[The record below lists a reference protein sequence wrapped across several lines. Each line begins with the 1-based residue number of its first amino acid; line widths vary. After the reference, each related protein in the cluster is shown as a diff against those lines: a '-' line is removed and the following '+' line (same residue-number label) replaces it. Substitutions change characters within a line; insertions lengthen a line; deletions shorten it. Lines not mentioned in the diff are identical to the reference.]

1 MCTWWNFRMY
11 NRRCCATEGT
21 TDSVQQHET
30 IRTLQYNSISLFDSP
45 KLLRSSF
52 PVPHT
57 HLVYAT
63 GQTHPGLD
71 TFFPLLCACPVS
83 FVVAVGLGPGRGLK
97 GTARWFY
104 EMLDF
109 FSGNVWIICYTL
121 PTHCLVTDTT
131 CIWGCLQCPLCSSW
145 KAGFFSG
152 DITSVQEAA
161 HISFARLHCCFVL
174 LSFEISFL
182 VP

>member
-1 MCTWWNFRMY
+1 MRQSELCNTTQFHCLILQN
-11 NRRCCATEGT
+11 CCGLPVT
-21 TDSVQQHET
+21 T
-30 IRTLQYNSISLFDSP
+30 RL
-45 KLLRSSF
+45 

-83 FVVAVGLGPGRGLK
+83 FVVAVGLGPGRGLR